1 MASHHELGKKGEE
14 MAVAFLRG
22 AGHTVLHTN
31 WRSGKMEIDIVS
43 RYGQLIIFTE
53 VKTRSSSLYGW
64 PEEAVSVHKQQVLE
78 RAAARYLEQMNSTPD
93 DIRFD
98 IIAITIEENNQYD
111 IMHLVDVF
119 S

>member
-14 MAVAFLRG
+14 MAAAFLRG
-22 AGHTVLHTN
+22 AGHIILHTN

-43 RYGQLIIFTE
+43 RHGQLIIFTE
-53 VKTRSSSLYGW
+53 VKTRSNSLYGW
-64 PEEAVSVHKQQVLE
+64 PEEAVSAHKQQVLE
-78 RAAARYLEQMNSTPD
+78 RAAARYLEQMNGGAD

-98 IIAITIEENNQYD
+98 IIAITFGEKHQYD
-111 IMHLVDVF
+111 ITHLVDVF